1 MDFEAH
7 RDHLIGVAYR
17 MLGSLADAE
26 DAVQETWLRMART
39 DTAEVRNPAG
49 WLRTVLSRVC
59 LDVLRQRARHEPEA
73 DPDPAPGADREVLLA
88 DEVGRALLVVLDR
101 LGPDERVAFVLHDV
115 FAVPFDEIAPIVGR
129 TTATAKKLAS
139 RARAKVRG
147 AAPGP
152 DTAGH
157 RRVIEAFLAASRTG
171 DLDAIVAVL
180 SPDVVRRADGRP
192 EVRGARRVAEEIVVF
207 GRNARFADFAL
218 LDGEPGLVIAP
229 DGRLRLAIRF
239 TLDGERVA
247 GYELI
252 TEPAR
257 LERIT
262 LTLG

>member
-7 RDHLIGVAYR
+7 REQLTGVAYR

-26 DAVQETWLRMART
+26 DAVQETWLRMARA
-39 DTAEVRNPAG
+39 DTSEVRNPAG

-59 LDVLRQRARHEPEA
+59 LDMLRQRARQEPVEE
-73 DPDPAPGADREVLLA
+73 PGPAPGADREVLFA

-115 FAVPFDEIAPIVGR
+115 FAVPFDEIAPILGR

-147 AAPGP
+147 TSPSPDAAGQ
-152 DTAGH
+152 
-157 RRVIEAFLAASRTG
+157 RRVIEAFLTASRTG

-218 LDGEPGLVIAP
+218 VDGEPGLVIAP

-239 TLDGERVA
+239 TISRGLVA

-252 TEPAR
+252 SSPAR
-257 LERIT
+257 LART
-262 LTLG
+262 ALALA